1 MAEKQP
7 KILRVENLEKSFG
20 GVRALRGVSL
30 NLCAGEILGLIGPNG
45 AGKTTLINLIS
56 GIIREDA
63 GRIFFESHLLNG
75 LSPWQRAAL
84 GLARTFQH
92 LQVFA
97 GLTVLENVRC
107 GAHRLRKTGFWAA
120 FLRLSRAVLEEES
133 GRRKALSIL
142 EELGLAHKADLPA
155 ENLPYGEQKKVVI
168 ARALASRPRAILLD
182 EPAGGLNERE
192 TEELGEIILRLR
204 EKGVAILLVEHDLNL
219 VMRICDRIV
228 VLDQGEVI
236 AEGSPREIQNHPRV
250 LEAYLG
256 K

>member
-1 MAEKQP
+1 MAEKRP
-7 KILRVENLEKSFG
+7 KILKVENLSKNFG
-20 GVRALRGVSL
+20 GVQALRGVSL
-30 NLCAGEILGLIGPNG
+30 NLRAGEILGLIGPNG

-56 GIIREDA
+56 GVVQEDA
-63 GRIFFESHLLNG
+63 GTVFFEEHLLNG

-92 LQVFA
+92 IQIFA
-97 GLTVLENVRC
+97 GLTVLENVMC
-107 GAHRLRKTGFWAA
+107 GAHRLRKTGFWDS
-120 FLRLSRAVLEEES
+120 FLRLPRAVAEEDEC
-133 GRRKALSIL
+133 RRQALSIL
-142 EELGLAHKADLPA
+142 SELGLADKANLPA

-182 EPAGGLNERE
+182 EPAGGLNEKE

-204 EKGVAILLVEHDLNL
+204 EKGLAILLVEHDLNL
-219 VMRICDRIV
+219 VMRICERVV
-228 VLDQGEVI
+228 VLNQGEVI
-236 AEGSPREIQNHPRV
+236 AEGPPCEIQNDPRV